1 MTAVALPRFRA
12 AGAAVLAALLAACG
26 GGGDGI
32 LPAPEITVNINLANQ
47 QQVARA
53 SFGSS
58 VSGAV
63 GGFTGAATGGAASPL
78 ALKRAQSA
86 ALAVRKRIA
95 ADVSADLCPGG
106 GMADASVTDTSPVGQ
121 ENVGDSAQITF
132 VNCDDGA
139 GTVASGVLRLTIS
152 SLSTSSVGF
161 TISTTNFS
169 VRDTATGYTASLDGS
184 FGLALSGDPGV
195 FRTRLSVGNQ
205 LVLDAQVGTISDTIS
220 LLRGYATEATYTV
233 ANATTSAVADGP
245 VGSVAS
251 GGTFDLSTLQPL
263 LQTDNESYPH
273 AGQIEAV
280 GKTGKLRATVLSNTQ
295 VRIDVDANNNGTYDV
310 GESSVVAWT
319 DLL

>member
-1 MTAVALPRFRA
+1 MTPAPLFKFRA

-26 GGGDGI
+26 GGGDSI
-32 LPAPEITVNINLANQ
+32 LPAPEITVNINLANR

-63 GGFTGAATGGAASPL
+63 GGFTGAASGGAASPL
-78 ALKRAQSA
+78 AVKRAQAA

-106 GMADASVTDTSPVGQ
+106 GAADASVNDTAPVGQ
-121 ENVGDSAQITF
+121 DNVGDSAQVTF
-132 VNCDDGA
+132 INCNDGA

-152 SLSTSSVGF
+152 SLGASSIGF

-169 VRDTATGYTASLDGS
+169 VRDTATGYVASLNGG
-184 FGLALSGDPGV
+184 FGLRLSGNNAV
-195 FRTRLSVGNQ
+195 FTTRLSVGDE
-205 LVLDAQVGTISDTIS
+205 LVLDAQVGAVSDTIS

-233 ANATTSAVADGP
+233 ASATTSAVAAGP

-251 GGTFDLSTLQPL
+251 GGVFELSTPLPL
-263 LQTDNESYPH
+263 LQTDNEAYPH
-273 AGQIEAV
+273 SGQILAV

-295 VRIDVDANNNGTYDV
+295 VRLEVDANDDGTY
-310 GESSVVAWT
+310 EQNTVVAWT